1 MSEKLHNELLVG
13 QLVHHKKLAVHDWVW
28 TAAGNPVLIRPAG
41 EPLPLANEK
50 VDPSLHLL
58 VAQKI
63 KLSVRSLGGQDEAMV
78 SI

>member
-1 MSEKLHNELLVG
+1 MAEKLHYELLVG
-13 QLVHHKKLAVHDWVW
+13 QLVHHKKFVLHDWVW
-28 TAAGNPVLIRPAG
+28 AAAGNPVLIRPAG
-41 EPLPLANEK
+41 EPLPLANEE

-58 VAQKI
+58 VAQKV

>member
-1 MSEKLHNELLVG
+1 MSEKLHYELFVG
-13 QLVHHKKLAVHDWVW
+13 HPVCHKQLAVHDWVW
-28 TAAGNPVLIRPAG
+28 AASENLVLTRPAG

-63 KLSVRSLGGQDEAMV
+63 KLSVCILGRQDEAMV